1 VRWNQRGL
9 KLLDNGVTVVVPTLN
24 RGSVLIDC
32 LKDLLQQRHRPLEI
46 LVVDQSDESSPEM
59 RELAERRPDIINWHR
74 VSFRGLPMARNYGWQ
89 HARHDAIVYLDD
101 DVRCGPALASEH
113 LRALKLPNVG
123 VVAGGIDEAWKPADQ
138 MRRPGVFDLWVA
150 ESERGFAARSEC
162 DVDHAPGG
170 NFSVWRP
177 ILRDLDGIDE
187 GLQVGA
193 ALYEETDFCLRVK
206 RAGHRIYFNG
216 CARVTHLAVG
226 DGGCRIGEVASY
238 VYGLAHNRALLIR
251 RHLRWYHVPTALA
264 RLALLGGS
272 YAVHYRAPRA
282 LWACVSGCL
291 AGWKKGTRLPVCT
304 RY

>member
-1 VRWNQRGL
+1 
-9 KLLDNGVTVVVPTLN
+9 VTVVVPTLN
-24 RGSVLIDC
+24 RGRFLIDC
-32 LKDLLQQRHRPLEI
+32 LRDLLQQRHRPLEI
-46 LVVDQSDESSPEM
+46 LVVDQSDEPSPEM
-59 RELAERRPDIINWHR
+59 QELAERRPDVISWHR
-74 VSFRGLPMARNYGWQ
+74 VNSRGLPMARNYGWQ
-89 HARHDAIVYLDD
+89 HAQHEAIIYVDD
-101 DVRCGPALASEH
+101 DIRCGPSLASEH
-113 LRALKLPNVG
+113 LRALKLSNVG
-123 VVAGGIDEAWKPADQ
+123 VVAGGIDEAWKHAEQ
-138 MRRPGVFDLWVA
+138 IRRTGVFDQWVA
-150 ESERGFAARSEC
+150 EPEGGFAARIQG
-162 DVDHAPGG
+162 DVDHARGC

-226 DGGCRIGEVASY
+226 DGGCRVGEVVGY
-238 VYGLAHNRALLIR
+238 VYGLAHNRALLVR

-282 LWACVSGCL
+282 LSACASGCL
-291 AGWKKGTRLPVCT
+291 AGWQKGTRLPVCT